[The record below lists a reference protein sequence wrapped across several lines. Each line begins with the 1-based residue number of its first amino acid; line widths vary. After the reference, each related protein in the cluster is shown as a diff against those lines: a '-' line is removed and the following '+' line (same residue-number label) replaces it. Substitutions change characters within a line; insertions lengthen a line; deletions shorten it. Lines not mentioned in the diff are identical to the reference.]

1 MYDYPSTP
9 APVPAAEWEERDV
22 ALWGAIDS
30 YAAAEDFRAAVDA
43 LAGELPDGDPTAVF
57 ERAAA
62 WDSTG
67 HPDKAVPLY
76 RAALAG
82 GVPGERRR
90 RAVIQLASSLRN
102 LGRAEESVALLTEE
116 RERTSDHLDEALVC
130 VLALSL
136 TELGRAREAVSLTVA
151 ALAPRLPRYQR
162 SMAAYARLLVEPE
175 S

>member
-1 MYDYPSTP
+1 MNDYPSSP
-9 APVPAAEWEERDV
+9 APAPAAEWERRDV
-22 ALWGAIDS
+22 ELWAAIDT
-30 YAAAEDFRAAVDA
+30 YAAEEDFRAAVGR
-43 LAGELPDGDPTAVF
+43 LVGELPDGDPTGLF

-67 HPDKAVPLY
+67 HPDEAVPLY
-76 RAALAG
+76 RAALEG

-102 LGRAEESVALLTEE
+102 LGRPEEGAALLTAE
-116 RERTSDHLDEALVC
+116 RERTSDHLDDALVC
-130 VLALSL
+130 VLALCL

-151 ALAPRLPRYQR
+151 ALAPHLPRYQR
-162 SMAAYARLLVEPE
+162 SMGNYARLLLADG

>member
-1 MYDYPSTP
+1 MNDYPGSP

-22 ALWGAIDS
+22 ALWAAIDT
-30 YAAAEDFRAAVDA
+30 YPAEEDFRAAVDK
-43 LAGELPDGDPTAVF
+43 LADELPDGDPTALF

-67 HPDKAVPLY
+67 HSDKAVPLY

-90 RAVIQLASSLRN
+90 RAVLQMASSLRN

-116 RERTSDHLDEALVC
+116 RARTSDHLDEALVC

-136 TELGRAREAVSLTVA
+136 TELGRAREAVSLTVT
-151 ALAPRLPRYQR
+151 ALVPHLPRYQR